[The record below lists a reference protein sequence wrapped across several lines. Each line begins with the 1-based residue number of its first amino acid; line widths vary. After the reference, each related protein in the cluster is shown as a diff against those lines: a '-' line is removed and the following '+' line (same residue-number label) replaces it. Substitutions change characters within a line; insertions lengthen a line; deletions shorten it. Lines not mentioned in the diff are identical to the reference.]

1 MKHPSSDTPI
11 SRGHDNLFVYSKT
24 KPFDTLDDNEFV
36 VKRLSPEAE
45 RLSEKAA
52 RLELNKDKTP
62 WYAYLVSI
70 AFMFSIFPLSL
81 LLKWLFP
88 DFWEAWGDL
97 IYEVFLIIFIIF
109 SSMIE
114 ARFRPSRRQRV
125 ILLSESAA
133 AVRAELGIPEAVREI
148 DVLPYLYME
157 TPKEVVPAR
166 KDGRFDNIPVCIW
179 REGDDLCLSDEDTLI
194 RINVRD
200 IGEMREVKRKVH
212 IDAWYKAQAV
222 DAPIYKPYVKQSAW
236 SGINVLSYLEAEI
249 KEVDGN
255 KYLLIPGYDAST
267 FRELADPTRI
277 S

>member
-1 MKHPSSDTPI
+1 MNHSSPNPPI

-52 RLELNKDKTP
+52 RLELNKDKAP
-62 WYAYLVSI
+62 WYAYLFSF
-70 AFMFSIFPLSL
+70 ASMFSILPLSL

-97 IYEVFLIIFIIF
+97 VFEVLLIVFIIF
-109 SSMIE
+109 NSMIE

-166 KDGRFDNIPVCIW
+166 KDGRFENIPVCIW
-179 REGDDLCLSDEDTLI
+179 REGEDLCLSDEDVLMKI
-194 RINVRD
+194 PVKA
-200 IGEMREVKRKVH
+200 IGEIREVKRKIH
-212 IDAWYKAQAV
+212 ISAWYKAQAV
-222 DAPIYKPYVKQSAW
+222 DAPTYKPYVKQAAW
-236 SGINVLSYLEAEI
+236 SGVNVRSYLEVEI
-249 KEVDGN
+249 KGDDGN

>member
-1 MKHPSSDTPI
+1 MKHPSSDPPI

-97 IYEVFLIIFIIF
+97 VFEVFLIVFIIF
-109 SSMIE
+109 SSRIE
-114 ARFRPSRRQRV
+114 ARFRPSARQRV

-157 TPKEVVPAR
+157 TSKEVVPAR
-166 KDGRFDNIPVCIW
+166 KDGRFENIPVCIW
-179 REGDDLCLSDEDTLI
+179 REGDDLCLSDEDSLI

-200 IGEMREVKRKVH
+200 IGKMREVKRKVH
-212 IDAWYKAQAV
+212 IDAWYKAHAF
-222 DAPIYKPYVKQSAW
+222 DSPGYKPYVKQGAW

-249 KEVDGN
+249 KGDDGN
-255 KYLLIPGYDAST
+255 KYLLIPGYDASA